1 MDEQDEMAN
10 FGGKRDV
17 DDLGDKKFL
26 DDLGD

>member
-1 MDEQDEMAN
+1 MDEQDELAI

-17 DDLGDKKFL
+17 DDLGDKKSW